1 MIAHTRR
8 TVLSFLGRLT
18 VAGLVGLAFAGAL
31 PAWAQSLESLRASGA
46 LGERYD
52 GLVAVRQ
59 ANADANRIAGEVNAQ
74 RQTIYKQR
82 AAEQGVAW
90 EQVGRVYAQQIF
102 AQSPKGTWFLTEQ
115 GWTQK

>member
-8 TVLSFLGRLT
+8 TALSFIGRT
-18 VAGLVGLAFAGAL
+18 VVAGLLGLTFVAVS
-31 PAWAQSLESLRASGA
+31 PAWAQSLESLRASGV

-59 ANADANRIAGEVNAQ
+59 ASADANRVAGEVNAQ
-74 RQTIYKQR
+74 RQALYKKR

-115 GWTQK
+115 GWVQK

>member
-1 MIAHTRR
+1 MIAYTRR
-8 TVLSFLGRLT
+8 TALSFLGRL
-18 VAGLVGLAFAGAL
+18 VAAGVVGLAFAGAT
-31 PAWAQSLESLRASGA
+31 PAWAQSLESLRAAGA

-59 ANADANRIAGEVNAQ
+59 ASADANRIANEVNAQ
-74 RQTIYKQR
+74 RQALYKQR
-82 AAEQGVAW
+82 AAEQGVGW

-115 GWTQK
+115 GWVQK

>member
-1 MIAHTRR
+1 MIARR
-8 TVLSFLGRLT
+8 TVLSMLGRLT
-18 VAGLVGLAFAGAL
+18 VSGLIGLAFVGAM
-31 PAWAQSLESLRASGA
+31 PAWAQSLEALRASGA
-46 LGERYD
+46 LSERYD

-59 ANADANRIAGEVNAQ
+59 ASAEANRIASEVNAQ
-74 RQTIYKQR
+74 RQGIYKQR

-102 AQSPKGTWFLTEQ
+102 AQSPAGTWFLTEQ